1 MEGTRPARFLLRLAE
16 EGRRPLFLTG
26 SMIKRRLDG
35 MLSREAPQL
44 SFNYL
49 YKKDLMETKEYPC
62 GKTAT
67 YKFDTEGTPKAVIL
81 LVHGFGEHSGRYRD
95 WAAKFNEQGIS
106 LRAFDLPGHGLSD
119 GRRGVMPP
127 FDVLFD
133 SIDLILKDIAAEFPG
148 IPQFIY
154 GHSLGGGIVLDYLIR
169 RKPSL
174 TGAIA
179 TSPWINLAFEPPKAK
194 QLLASVASRIMPGMT
209 QSSGLKTEYLSRDP
223 EVVKAYRTDPLV
235 HGIVSAGI
243 FGSITSAAKEILGR
257 ASEIT
262 LPLLLVHG
270 RNDMITSAA
279 ATMEVASAAPGAT
292 LKLWDGGYHELHNDL
307 LREEHF
313 EFITEWMDTLL

>member
-1 MEGTRPARFLLRLAE
+1 MIKGRKNGN
-16 EGRRPLFLTG
+16 GRR
-26 SMIKRRLDG
+26 R
-35 MLSREAPQL
+35 APQL

-67 YKFDTEGTPKAVIL
+67 YKFDTEATPKAVIL
-81 LVHGFGEHSGRYRD
+81 LVHGFGEHSGRYSD
-95 WAAKFNEQGIS
+95 WATKFNEQGIS
-106 LRAFDLPGHGLSD
+106 LRAFDLPGHGLSG

-127 FDVLFD
+127 FDVIFD
-133 SIDLILKDIAAEFPG
+133 SIDIILKDIAAELPG
-148 IPQFIY
+148 IPQLIY

-223 EVVKAYRTDPLV
+223 AVVEAYRTDPLV
-235 HGIVSAGI
+235 HGIISAGI
-243 FGSITSAAKEILGR
+243 FGSITSAAKEILSR

-279 ATMEVASAAPGAT
+279 ATMEVAAAAPGAT

-313 EFITEWMDTLL
+313 EFIIEWIDTLL

>member
-1 MEGTRPARFLLRLAE
+1 
-16 EGRRPLFLTG
+16 
-26 SMIKRRLDG
+26 MIKGRKSGRG
-35 MLSREAPQL
+35 RGVAPQL

-49 YKKDLMETKEYPC
+49 YKKELMETKEYPC

-67 YKFDTEGTPKAVIL
+67 YKFDTEGAPKAVIL
-81 LVHGFGEHSGRYRD
+81 LIHGFGEHSGRYRD
-95 WAAKFNEQGIS
+95 WAMKFNEQGIS

-127 FDVLFD
+127 FDVIFD
-133 SIDLILKDIAAEFPG
+133 SIDIILKDIAAELPG
-148 IPQFIY
+148 IPQLIY

-235 HGIVSAGI
+235 HGIISAGI
-243 FGSITSAAKEILGR
+243 FGSITSAAKEILSR

-279 ATMEVASAAPGAT
+279 ATMEVAAAAPGAT

-313 EFITEWMDTLL
+313 EFIIEWIDTLL